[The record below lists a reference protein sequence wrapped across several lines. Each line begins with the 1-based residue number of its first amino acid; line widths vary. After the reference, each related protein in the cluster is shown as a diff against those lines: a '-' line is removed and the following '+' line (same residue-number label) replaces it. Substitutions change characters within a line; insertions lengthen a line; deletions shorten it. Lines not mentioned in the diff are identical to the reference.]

1 MSGKRRTWAA
11 ILVLV
16 FLTGAA
22 FLPVKN
28 AGFVSYDDLDYVTQ
42 NPTVL
47 KGLHPAG
54 IGWALTTFDAGNWHP
69 LTWVSHM
76 LDVTLFGLKP
86 GPHHLTNLALHA
98 TSAVL
103 LLLLLAGMSG
113 ALWPSFLVA
122 ALFSI
127 HPLHVESVAWISERK
142 DVLSGLFAMLT
153 LLAYLRYLK
162 KPGIARYLAVVL
174 AFVLGLM
181 AKPMLVTLPFV
192 LLLLDWW
199 PLGRFSSAA
208 GPRRPQAAVV
218 GRLFVEKIPLLA
230 LTAISAFVTYIAQKQ
245 GGAMTD
251 SDFFPLSAR
260 VSNAI
265 VAYVRYLGK
274 MFWPRDLIY
283 FYPHPLGTLPVWQ
296 VAACLLVLALISA
309 AAVALCR
316 RRPWLATGWL
326 WFLGMLVPVIGVVQ
340 VGRQAMADRYS
351 YLPLIGLFVAIAWEA
366 RSRTQPSGPG
376 TVARR
381 VIVGAILVTLTIL
394 TYRQA
399 GHWQNTQTL
408 SNHLLSIDPRNYV
421 AYNLKGMDLLLQHQ
435 PAAAVPLL
443 RTSVALSPTF
453 LDARYNLGLALAEL
467 GEIDEALIH
476 FAAVVRATPRDAE
489 ALTNLGLQ
497 YVAKGDLPE
506 ALALFSRAAAL
517 EPRVARIQY
526 HLGRTLDGMGRT
538 TEAIAHYRT
547 ALALEPTYS
556 EAHNNL
562 GVSLAVLGRLDEA
575 IRHFE
580 EAVRLSPGYEE
591 AGANLKRA
599 RRKHRHSP

>member
-11 ILVLV
+11 IFVLV

-22 FLPVKN
+22 FLPVKD

-69 LTWVSHM
+69 FTWVSHM
-76 LDVTLFGLKP
+76 LDVTLYGLRP
-86 GPHHLTNLALHA
+86 GPHHLTNLALHT

-103 LLLLLAGMSG
+103 LLLLLAGMTG
-113 ALWPSFLVA
+113 TLWPSFLVA
-122 ALFSI
+122 TLFSI

-162 KPGIARYLAVVL
+162 KPGIARYLAVVV

-208 GPRRPQAAVV
+208 VPRRPQGSIA
-218 GRLFVEKIPLLA
+218 GRLFLEKSPLLA
-230 LTAISAFVTYIAQKQ
+230 LTAISAVVTYIAQRQ

-251 SDFFPLSAR
+251 SDFFPLSVRAG
-260 VSNAI
+260 NAI

-274 MFWPRDLIY
+274 MLWPRDLIY
-283 FYPHPLGTLPVWQ
+283 FYPHPLGSLPLWQ
-296 VAACLLVLALISA
+296 VTACLLVLVLISA
-309 AAVALCR
+309 AAVALCK

-326 WFLGMLVPVIGVVQ
+326 WFVGMLVPVIGVVQ

-366 RSRTQPSGPG
+366 RSRAQPPRAGNL
-376 TVARR
+376 ARCA
-381 VIVGAILVTLTIL
+381 VVGAILATLAIL

-399 GHWQNTQTL
+399 GYWQNTQTL

-435 PAAAVPLL
+435 AAGAVPLL

-467 GEIDEALIH
+467 GEFDEALIH
-476 FAAVVRATPRDAE
+476 FAAVVRASPRDAE

-547 ALALEPTYS
+547 ALVLEPTSS

-591 AGANLKRA
+591 AGANLERA
-599 RRKHRHSP
+599 RRNHRHSP